1 MADLIDT
8 AREAGQFTILMKALE
23 TADLI
28 DTLRGPGPFTIF
40 APNDDAFV
48 MLPQGV
54 FQALLNDVPKLK
66 QILLNHVV
74 EGEYFADDVMEAES
88 LTNVQGQQINIDL
101 SQGVMVDNASIVQTD
116 IECDNGVIHAI
127 DAVIA
132 PKVPSRIQ
140 Q

>member
-1 MADLIDT
+1 MADIIDT
-8 AREAGQFTILMKALE
+8 ARQAGDFSILLKALE
-23 TADLI
+23 TAGLV
-28 DTLRGPGPFTIF
+28 DTLKGSGPFTIF

-74 EGEYFADDVMEAES
+74 EGEYLSDDVMENES
-88 LTNVQGQQINIDL
+88 LTTMQGQRLDISL
-101 SQGVMVDNASIVQTD
+101 SPGMMVDNTNIMQTD
-116 IECDNGVIHAI
+116 IECDNGIIHVI

-140 Q
+140 P